1 MPSTI
6 AITEAN
12 ESWKPM
18 SAVEPGSA
26 TQITI
31 AASASGA
38 IASRER
44 SIITAS
50 MYASTITSARTV
62 DT

>member
-1 MPSTI
+1 
-6 AITEAN
+6 
-12 ESWKPM
+12 M

-31 AASASGA
+31 AASANDA

-44 SIITAS
+44 SIATAS
-50 MYASTITSARTV
+50 IYASTITNARIV

>member
-1 MPSTI
+1 
-6 AITEAN
+6 
-12 ESWKPM
+12 M

-31 AASASGA
+31 AASASDD
-38 IASRER
+38 IASLAR
-44 SIITAS
+44 SIVTAI
-50 MYASTITSARTV
+50 MYASTITSARIV